1 MKKLVFVAIA
11 AMVMVTVSNV
21 FASNKAASVSFVAP
35 GDTIATGDTI
45 VPGDTVALTESI
57 DTTVVPDQP
66 VDTTTTDT
74 TVAQ

>member
-21 FASNKAASVSFVAP
+21 FASNKAASVSYV
-35 GDTIATGDTI
+35 
-45 VPGDTVALTESI
+45 VSGDTVSPS
-57 DTTVVPDQP
+57 DTVAPADTVIPTPDQP
-66 VDTTTTDT
+66 VDTTATDT

>member
-21 FASNKAASVSFVAP
+21 FASNKAASISFVAP
-35 GDTIATGDTI
+35 GDTV
-45 VPGDTVALTESI
+45 VPAPV
-57 DTTVVPDQP
+57 DTTVTPAQP

>member
-35 GDTIATGDTI
+35 GDTIAPNDT
-45 VPGDTVALTESI
+45 VAPGDTVTPSESL
-57 DTTVVPDQP
+57 DTTVVPAQP

>member
-21 FASNKAASVSFVAP
+21 FASNKAASVSFVAS
-35 GDTIATGDTI
+35 GDT
-45 VPGDTVALTESI
+45 VSPGDTVVPAPV
-57 DTTVVPDQP
+57 DTTVTPAQP